1 MSSDRATS
9 PPLPPYLADDELRDI
24 CAPLTQPAAMV
35 RALEGMG
42 LIVKTKPNGRPMVG
56 RAHFE
61 QVMNGGVPVPQD
73 RRGREQEPNLQA
85 LKEYFETRRRR

>member
-1 MSSDRATS
+1 MRAKSS
-9 PPLPPYLADDELRDI
+9 PLPPYLTDDELRDI
-24 CAPLTQPAAMV
+24 CAPLTQPAAMI
-35 RALEGMG
+35 RALESMG

-61 QVMNGGVPVPQD
+61 QVMNGGVPVPE
-73 RRGREQEPNLQA
+73 GRLGRDQEPNLRA